1 MTIQMILF
9 VMITWP
15 CYTIGT
21 LIQNERQ
28 RIMSFSFINIS
39 NDVRD

>member
-9 VMITWP
+9 VMIT
-15 CYTIGT
+15 CTIGS

-28 RIMSFSFINIS
+28 RIMASCFMNIS
-39 NDVRD
+39 NTNNIED

>member
-9 VMITWP
+9 VMIT
-15 CYTIGT
+15 CTIGS

-28 RIMSFSFINIS
+28 RIMASSCFMNIS
-39 NDVRD
+39 NTNNIED